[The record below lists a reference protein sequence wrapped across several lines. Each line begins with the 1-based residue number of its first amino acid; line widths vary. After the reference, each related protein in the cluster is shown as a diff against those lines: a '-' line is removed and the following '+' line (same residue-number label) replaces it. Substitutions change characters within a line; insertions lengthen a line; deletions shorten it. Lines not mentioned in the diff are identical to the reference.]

1 MKAKPS
7 LDPSSETIKSLLKIN
22 KRRDF
27 FILDKKL
34 EVQLK
39 KFPHSSFLHNLKGS
53 SLSNQNRLE
62 ESLKSFNLALE
73 SAKKPEVI
81 LNNIGVNEIKL
92 NRLEDAV
99 QTFYQAI
106 NLNSSYAEAHF
117 NLAQTLR
124 KLKRTEEAILSYD
137 KAIQINPEYAKAFLY
152 KALALKNLGNFKEST
167 SACKQALSIQ
177 PDYGI
182 AHRLL
187 TSMSTYSEKNEP
199 HVKQMESEFRKE
211 LLGSEDRI
219 QLAFGLG
226 KAYEDLKEYKK
237 AFSKFEEGNRL
248 YRNTISYSTESRI
261 RLFSQFKENFN
272 KEFFDSYATLSSQGD
287 KMIFVIGMPRSGTSL
302 VEQIL
307 SSHSLVYG
315 AGELRYLKETVDNS
329 LFGID
334 GVSFPKNIKIHD
346 PNSFDILGL
355 KYLKLISDLG
365 KDDGRFVVDKMPY
378 NFMHVGVIHRSL
390 PNAKIILC
398 EREPLDNCFS
408 IYKQKFGIGNLFA
421 YSLKEVGEYFNLY
434 KDLISHWESVLPKKM
449 FRVGYEDL
457 IANQEKVSRKMIDFC
472 QLDWEEECLNFYS
485 NKREVNT
492 ASAVQ
497 VRKPIYKT
505 SVKLWEKYKNNL
517 NPLIKELNRGGSNE
531 N

>member
-1 MKAKPS
+1 MKAKQY
-7 LDPSSETIKSLLKIN
+7 LDPPPKIVKSLLKSN
-22 KRRDF
+22 KAGDF
-27 FILDKKL
+27 FVLDKEL

-39 KFPHSSFLHNLKGS
+39 EFPKSSFLHNLKGS
-53 SLSNQNRLE
+53 SLSSQNRLE
-62 ESLKSFNLALE
+62 EGLKSFNLALE
-73 SAKKPEVI
+73 SAQKPEVI

-106 NLNSSYAEAHF
+106 NINSAYAEAHF

-124 KLKRTEEAILSYD
+124 KLKRTEEAISSYE
-137 KAIQINPEYAKAFLY
+137 KAIQARPEYAKAFLY
-152 KALALKNLGNFKEST
+152 KALALKNVGNFKEAT
-167 SACKQALSIQ
+167 IACKQALSIRSG
-177 PDYGI
+177 YGI
-182 AHRLL
+182 AHRIL
-187 TSMSTYSEKNEP
+187 TSMSTYSDKNEL
-199 HVKQMESEFRKE
+199 HMKEMESEYQKE
-211 LLGSEDRI
+211 LIESEDRI

-237 AFSKFEEGNRL
+237 AFSRLEEGNRL
-248 YRNTISYSTESRI
+248 YRSSISYSTESRTK
-261 RLFSQFKENFN
+261 LFFLIKENFN
-272 KEFFDSYATLSSQGD
+272 KEFFDSYTSLSSQGN

-315 AGELRYLKETVDNS
+315 AGELRYLKEALDDS
-329 LFGID
+329 LFAID
-334 GVSFPKNIKIHD
+334 GIGFPKNIRIHE

-355 KYLKLISDLG
+355 NYLKLIGDLG
-365 KDDGRFVVDKMPY
+365 KDEGRFVVDKMPY
-378 NFMHVGVIHRSL
+378 NFMHVGIIHRSL

-408 IYKQKFGIGNLFA
+408 IYKQKFGIGNEFA
-421 YSLKEVGEYFNLY
+421 YSLKEIGEYFNLY

-449 FRVGYEDL
+449 FRVSYEDL

-472 QLDWEEECLNFYS
+472 QLDWEKECLNFHS

-505 SVKLWEKYKNNL
+505 SVNLWEKYKDNL
-517 NPLIKELNRGGSNE
+517 NPLITEINKG
-531 N
+531 

>member
-1 MKAKPS
+1 MKAKQHF
-7 LDPSSETIKSLLKIN
+7 DPSPEIIKSLLKLN
-22 KRRDF
+22 RRKAF
-27 FILDKKL
+27 FILDKKI

-39 KFPHSSFLHNLKGS
+39 KFPNSSFLHNLKGS
-53 SLSNQNRLE
+53 SLSDQNRLE

-81 LNNIGVNEIKL
+81 LNNIGVTEIKL

-106 NLNSSYAEAHF
+106 NLNSSYAEAHY
-117 NLAQTLR
+117 NIAQTLR
-124 KLKRTEEAILSYD
+124 KLKRTEEAILSYE
-137 KAIQINPEYAKAFLY
+137 KAIQINPKYAKAFLY
-152 KALALKNLGNFKEST
+152 KALAFKNLGNFKESI
-167 SACKQALSIQ
+167 SAAKQALSIQ

-187 TSMSTYSEKNEP
+187 TSMSTYSDKNKLHLME
-199 HVKQMESEFRKE
+199 MESEYQKD
-211 LLGSEDRI
+211 LLESEDRI

-237 AFSKFEEGNRL
+237 AFFKFEEGNRL
-248 YRNTISYSTESRI
+248 YRSSISYSTENRT
-261 RLFSQFKENFN
+261 RLFSLLKENFN
-272 KEFFDSYATLSSQGD
+272 KEFFDSSTSLSSQGD

-315 AGELRYLKETVDNS
+315 AGETRYLKEAVDAS
-329 LFGID
+329 LFNID
-334 GVSFPKNIKIHD
+334 GVLFPKNIKMHD

-355 KYLKLISDLG
+355 NYLKLIGDLG
-365 KDDGRFVVDKMPY
+365 KDEGRFIVDKMPY
-378 NFMHVGVIHRSL
+378 NFMHVGVIHRCL

-398 EREPLDNCFS
+398 ERESLDNCFS
-408 IYKQKFGIGNLFA
+408 IYKQKFGIGNDFA
-421 YSLKEVGEYFNLY
+421 YSLKEIGEYYNLY
-434 KDLISHWESVLPKKM
+434 KDLINHWESVLPKKM
-449 FRVGYEDL
+449 FRVSYEDL
-457 IANQEKVSRKMIDFC
+457 IANQEKVSKKMIDFC
-472 QLDWEEECLNFYS
+472 QLNWEEECLNFHS
-485 NKREVNT
+485 TKREVNT

-505 SVKLWEKYKNNL
+505 SVNLWKKYKDNL
-517 NPLIKELNRGGSNE
+517 NPLITELNKG
-531 N
+531 

>member
-1 MKAKPS
+1 MKAKQY
-7 LDPSSETIKSLLKIN
+7 LDPSPKIIKSLLKIN
-22 KRRDF
+22 KARDF
-27 FILDKKL
+27 FVLDKEL

-39 KFPHSSFLHNLKGS
+39 KFPKSSFLHNLKGS
-53 SLSNQNRLE
+53 SLSSQNRLE
-62 ESLKSFNLALE
+62 EGLKSFNLALE

-124 KLKRTEEAILSYD
+124 KLKRTEEAISSYE
-137 KAIQINPEYAKAFLY
+137 KAIQASPNYAKAFLY
-152 KALALKNLGNFKEST
+152 KALALKNIGNFKEAT
-167 SACKQALSIQ
+167 IACKQALSIR

-182 AHRLL
+182 AHRIL
-187 TSMSTYSEKNEP
+187 TSMSTYSDKNEL
-199 HVKQMESEFRKE
+199 HVKEMESEYQKE
-211 LLGSEDRI
+211 LIESEDRI

-237 AFSKFEEGNRL
+237 AFFKLEEGNRL
-248 YRNTISYSTESRI
+248 YRSSISYSTESRT
-261 RLFSQFKENFN
+261 RLFFLLKENFN
-272 KEFFDSYATLSSQGD
+272 KEFFDSYTSLSSQGD

-315 AGELRYLKETVDNS
+315 AGELRYLKEAVDDS
-329 LFGID
+329 LFAID
-334 GVSFPKNIKIHD
+334 GISFPKNIKIHD

-355 KYLKLISDLG
+355 NYLKLIGDLG
-365 KDDGRFVVDKMPY
+365 RDEGRFVVDKMPY

-390 PNAKIILC
+390 PDAKIILC

-408 IYKQKFGIGNLFA
+408 IYKQKFGIGNDFA
-421 YSLKEVGEYFNLY
+421 YSLKEIGEYFNLY

-449 FRVGYEDL
+449 FRVSYEDL
-457 IANQEKVSRKMIDFC
+457 IANQEKVSKKMIDFC
-472 QLDWEEECLNFYS
+472 LLDWEEECLNFHS

-505 SVKLWEKYKNNL
+505 SVNLWEKYKDNL
-517 NPLIKELNRGGSNE
+517 NPLITELSKG
-531 N
+531 